1 MQDRLER
8 LEEMQQGLASV
19 PSDVEEGQSDSLLA
33 DMEDGQ
39 SPTEVRCNDAVG

>member
-8 LEEMQQGLASV
+8 LEEMQQGPASV
-19 PSDVEEGQSDSLLA
+19 LRDVEEGQSDSLLL

-39 SPTEVRCNDAVG
+39 SPTEVCCNGAVG